1 MSKTLFS
8 VFLKKPK
15 GPKGPVVAVK
25 KTTIAKNAF
34 LNKEVY
40 HRVTSMLLRRQQEGR
55 LGSNFANG
63 STVSTENIQLRSLL
77 YQFRYERKYVNQV
90 RSKASKSVKY
100 VIDWLDRIT
109 KKLADDLKY
118 GEDVADAMR
127 KQRSNNANARRAN
140 YFNYMPQQ
148 HFLQLQAEKFKK
160 MVPSLA
166 AMLRIS
172 EDQGV
177 LPVSLLELCMIHMTT
192 GKSFHEM
199 QLNGKGEV
207 RLGFKKKRPGFYC
220 GVSGKVVQSH
230 GTWDGTKTVNAN
242 CTFQQLLRKVV
253 FVLKHL
259 YEQI

>member
-77 YQFRYERKYVNQV
+77 YQFRYERKYVHQPK
-90 RSKASKSVKY
+90 SKETSVLF
-100 VIDWLDRIT
+100 VVHWLERIT
-109 KKLADDLKY
+109 TKLKADLLY
-118 GEDVADAMR
+118 GPDVAAAMR
-127 KQRSNNANARRAN
+127 KQRSNNAHARSKN

-148 HFLQLQAEKFKK
+148 HFLHLQAEKFKK

-192 GKSFHEM
+192 GKNFHLM

-242 CTFQQLLRKVV
+242 CTFNELLRKVV